1 MILDFF
7 RRLHGLVSD
16 DGIRIYA
23 PVSGKILPIE
33 DVPDVVFSEKIAGD
47 GIAIKPEGDRL
58 VAPFDGTIV
67 QVFET
72 NHAFA
77 IRSEKNIEVLVHFGI
92 DTVDLRGKGFTRLA
106 ASGQKVHKG
115 DPIIGFSLK
124 ELESAAHS
132 TVTPVV
138 ISNLAELDVGRL
150 NKADGEAVAGETA
163 ILTLYMNEPKEG
175 SPSETGSA
183 AAPAADGEEEV
194 R

>member
-16 DGIRIYA
+16 DGIRVYA

-33 DVPDVVFSEKIAGD
+33 DVPDVVFSERIAGD
-47 GIAIKPEGDRL
+47 GIAIKPEGDKL

-92 DTVDLRGKGFTRLA
+92 DTVDLRGKGFKRLA
-106 ASGQKVHKG
+106 ESGQKVLKG
-115 DPIIGFSLK
+115 DPIIGFNLK
-124 ELESAAHS
+124 ELESSAHS

-138 ISNLAELDVGRL
+138 ISNMGELEIDRL
-150 NKADGEAVAGETA
+150 NKADGDAVAGETA
-163 ILTLYMNEPKEG
+163 VLTLFLKEQKEDA
-175 SPSETGSA
+175 SANDA
-183 AAPAADGEEEV
+183 AAPAPAEDEEAGK
-194 R
+194 

>member
-16 DGIRIYA
+16 DGIRVYA

-33 DVPDVVFSEKIAGD
+33 DVPDVVFSERIAGD
-47 GIAIKPEGDRL
+47 GIAIKPEGDKL

-92 DTVDLRGKGFTRLA
+92 DTADLRGKGFKRLA
-106 ASGQKVHKG
+106 ESGQKVHKG
-115 DPIIGFSLK
+115 DPIIGFNLK
-124 ELESAAHS
+124 ELESSAHS

-138 ISNLAELDVGRL
+138 ISNMGELEIDRL
-150 NKADGEAVAGETA
+150 NKADGDAVAGETA
-163 ILTLYMNEPKEG
+163 VLTLFLKEQKEDA
-175 SPSETGSA
+175 SANDA
-183 AAPAADGEEEV
+183 AAPAPAEDEEAGK
-194 R
+194 

>member
-16 DGIRIYA
+16 DGIRVYA

-33 DVPDVVFSEKIAGD
+33 DVPDVVFSERIAGD
-47 GIAIKPEGDRL
+47 GIAIKPEGDKL

-92 DTVDLRGKGFTRLA
+92 DTVDLRGKGFKRLA
-106 ASGQKVHKG
+106 ESGQKVHKG
-115 DPIIGFSLK
+115 DPIIGFNLK
-124 ELESAAHS
+124 ELESSAHS

-138 ISNLAELDVGRL
+138 ISNIGELEIDRL
-150 NKADGEAVAGETA
+150 NKADGDAVAGETA
-163 ILTLYMNEPKEG
+163 VLTLFLKEQKEDA
-175 SPSETGSA
+175 SAADA
-183 AAPAADGEEEV
+183 AAPAPAEDEEAGK
-194 R
+194 

>member
-16 DGIRIYA
+16 DGIRVYA

-33 DVPDVVFSEKIAGD
+33 DVPDVVFSERIAGD
-47 GIAIKPEGDRL
+47 GIAIKPEGDKL

-92 DTVDLRGKGFTRLA
+92 DTVDLRGKGFKRLA
-106 ASGQKVHKG
+106 ESGQKVHKG
-115 DPIIGFSLK
+115 DPIIGFNLK
-124 ELESAAHS
+124 ELESSAHS

-138 ISNLAELDVGRL
+138 ISNMGELEIDRL
-150 NKADGEAVAGETA
+150 NKADGDAVAGETA
-163 ILTLYMNEPKEG
+163 VLTLFLKEQKEDA
-175 SPSETGSA
+175 SANDA
-183 AAPAADGEEEV
+183 AAPAPADDEEAGK
-194 R
+194 

>member
-16 DGIRIYA
+16 DGIRVYA

-33 DVPDVVFSEKIAGD
+33 DVPDVVFSERIAGD
-47 GIAIKPEGDRL
+47 GIAIKPEGDKL

-92 DTVDLRGKGFTRLA
+92 DTVDLRGKGFKRLA
-106 ASGQKVHKG
+106 ESGQKVHKG

-124 ELESAAHS
+124 ELESSAHS

-138 ISNLAELDVGRL
+138 ISNMAELGIDRL
-150 NKADGEAVAGETA
+150 TKADGEAVAGETA
-163 ILTLYMNEPKEG
+163 VMTLFMKEQQNG
-175 SPSETGSA
+175 GA
-183 AAPAADGEEEV
+183 AAGAAPAESPSDEEADMK
-194 R
+194 

>member
-16 DGIRIYA
+16 DGIRVYA

-33 DVPDVVFSEKIAGD
+33 DVPDVVFSERIAGD
-47 GIAIKPEGDRL
+47 GIAIKPEGDKL

-92 DTVDLRGKGFTRLA
+92 DTVDLRGKGFKRLA
-106 ASGQKVHKG
+106 ESGQKVHKG
-115 DPIIGFSLK
+115 DPIIGFNLK
-124 ELESAAHS
+124 ELESSAHS

-138 ISNLAELDVGRL
+138 ISNMGELEIDRL
-150 NKADGEAVAGETA
+150 NKADGDAVAGETA
-163 ILTLYMNEPKEG
+163 VLTLFLKEQKEDA
-175 SPSETGSA
+175 SANDA
-183 AAPAADGEEEV
+183 AALAPAEDEEAGK
-194 R
+194 

>member
-7 RRLHGLVSD
+7 RRLHGLVSE
-16 DGIRIYA
+16 DGIRVYA

-33 DVPDVVFSEKIAGD
+33 DVPDVVFSERIAGD
-47 GIAIKPEGDRL
+47 GIAIKPEGDKL

-92 DTVDLRGKGFTRLA
+92 DTVDLRGKGFKRLA
-106 ASGQKVHKG
+106 ESGQKVHKG
-115 DPIIGFSLK
+115 DPIIGFNLK
-124 ELESAAHS
+124 ELESSAHS

-138 ISNLAELDVGRL
+138 ISNMGELEIDRL
-150 NKADGEAVAGETA
+150 NKADGDAVAGETA
-163 ILTLYMNEPKEG
+163 VLTLFLKEQKEDA
-175 SPSETGSA
+175 SANDA
-183 AAPAADGEEEV
+183 AAPAPAEDEEAGK
-194 R
+194 